1 MNRAKLGY
9 VRGIEGRTAAAA
21 AMLAVCGVLVA
32 ACGSGG
38 PLDGLGD
45 ASSGFVRGD
54 PATTTTLAAVSSDLG
69 ALVATDQ
76 VLWWNDELDDQATGS
91 ADAVIARVWDR
102 RAGSRF
108 VQASR
113 AEIAAA
119 LPTVRF
125 PEAVPAD
132 TRWITSQLV
141 YDLDTGTLDRDTSAA
156 FGLWRVEPYTVA
168 EGSVMVLRVGAAP
181 DDTPSSRS
189 DVTPILVPEGLSLVW
204 TEAGL
209 RYELFC
215 RSTLTEDVCFEVAD
229 SSSPLGSQLRTT
241 GATG

>member
-1 MNRAKLGY
+1 MRLPRPQRRIFAL
-9 VRGIEGRTAAAA
+9 VC
-21 AMLAVCGVLVA
+21 AVAGVVLT
-32 ACGSGG
+32 ACGPEG

-45 ASSGFVRGD
+45 ASSGFVHGD
-54 PATTTTLAAVSSDLG
+54 LATTSTIPIVPTDQGLEV
-69 ALVATDQ
+69 VATDQ

-91 ADAVIARVWDR
+91 ADSVIARVWDR

-119 LPTVRF
+119 LPTIRF
-125 PEAVPAD
+125 PEVVPAD

-141 YDLDTGTLDRDTSAA
+141 YDLDTSVLDQDTAAA

-189 DVTPILVPEGLSLVW
+189 DVTPILVPDGLSLVW

-215 RSTLTEDVCFEVAD
+215 RSTVSEDVCFEVAD
-229 SSSPLGSQLRTT
+229 ASEPLGSQLRTT
-241 GATG
+241 G